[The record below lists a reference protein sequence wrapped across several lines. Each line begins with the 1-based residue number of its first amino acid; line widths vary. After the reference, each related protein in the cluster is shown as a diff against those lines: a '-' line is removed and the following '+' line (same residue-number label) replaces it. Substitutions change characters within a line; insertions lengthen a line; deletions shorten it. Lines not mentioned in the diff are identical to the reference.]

1 MVTFPVRAVSL
12 SISSDGFPDGATT
25 VGKDAF
31 PADLEPPG
39 LADSIIYFKR
49 VFSL

>member
-1 MVTFPVRAVSL
+1 MVTFSVRAVSL

-25 VGKDAF
+25 VGKNASSV
-31 PADLEPPG
+31 DLEPSG